1 MRKSR
6 SVSFYNEKDIIS
18 EYKHRFIHIVKMII
32 YINRLRIIPK
42 TRIKKYP

>member
-18 EYKHRFIHIVKMII
+18 EYKHKFIHIIKMII
-32 YINRLRIIPK
+32 YINRLRILPK
-42 TRIKKYP
+42 NRIIKYP